1 MASNVYHFYRRAEYR
16 HSMAIAPISL
26 ILLLCIVQS
35 TQGTPLQAVLRT
47 SLSGAIE
54 NLCGVVDYTH
64 ASEAVTPGNCSSTNP
79 KFPSGGPLVLNHVAK
94 RVYFASGFGFM
105 FGHPIPN
112 EGTGRLEIMA
122 GATIMGCVNS
132 DCYDRGPS
140 AVGTFAQTRII
151 LPRALHGAANLHP
164 VYLVL
169 DVRSYRVVAM
179 DVSTSTSSYY
189 MGTGTGSTSAPYNN
203 NPKLSVKLPYAA
215 STMKSDNDYLYLSS
229 SASIVRVSLTTGMVT
244 TTLVFMEGGQAV
256 SKNNNMGLYKGHF
269 FVAPRASTCVV
280 MGPVTNP
287 TLEMSECAWEVEYTA
302 DLSFAVPSSGSH
314 LFALSVGGMPRLTYR
329 YNFASNLLEK
339 IMAAPYTVWVLTFT
353 GSTSIIRNRRL

>member
-1 MASNVYHFYRRAEYR
+1 MLQNVSTSPVVSDSCSATPYPMRA
-16 HSMAIAPISL
+16 PD
-26 ILLLCIVQS
+26 
-35 TQGTPLQAVLRT
+35 VLR
-47 SLSGAIE
+47 S
-54 NLCGVVDYTH
+54 
-64 ASEAVTPGNCSSTNP
+64 
-79 KFPSGGPLVLNHVAK
+79 
-94 RVYFASGFGFM
+94 
-105 FGHPIPN
+105 
-112 EGTGRLEIMA
+112 
-122 GATIMGCVNS
+122 
-132 DCYDRGPS
+132 S

-287 TLEMSECAWEVEYTA
+287 TLEMSECAWEVDYTA
-302 DLSFAVPSSGSH
+302 DLNFAVPSSGSH
-314 LFALSVGGMPRLTYR
+314 LFAVGQRRIARYDFSV
-329 YNFASNLLEK
+329 NVLEK
-339 IMAAPYTVWVLTFT
+339 GPEYIFSYTPGVDIHGEYIYFADTSSNRVSINLQSYTMELTPTRTPSATLPTRTSMLTRSKTRTPTLPFTETPTPTATLPTRTSLLTRSNTLTPTTTKAPTPTPSPTATWSASHSYTP
-353 GSTSIIRNRRL
+353 ST